1 MQYKYYITDVFTDKP
16 FDGAQI
22 AVFPNADGL
31 DQANM
36 QLLARELNLSETT
49 FVFSPTNGTDKRR
62 MRIFTPHSEID
73 FAGHP
78 IIAVGHVLASIG
90 EIKLEEKHTPL
101 KLEQNIGV
109 IDVNISQEN
118 GRPELIQFEIE
129 TRPVIDRFVPK
140 EEQIAEVLSLIEAD
154 IDNKKFNP
162 LLIYSDQSYLI
173 VPVKTYSAVRAAKF
187 NFTAWG
193 RSMAPA
199 CMANEILLF
208 STQTDIS
215 HSNFHARLLG
225 PNIGIHEDPPIA
237 SAMPAFAGYL
247 CAHEHIKQG
256 THTFVIDRGSLD
268 KRKSVLN
275 IEMDNKQEETL
286 TIRVGGPATITGEG
300 ILYHRFG
307 EIVTRR

>member
-1 MQYKYYITDVFTDKP
+1 MQYKYYIADVFTEEP
-16 FDGAQI
+16 FNGAQI

-31 DQANM
+31 DQIKM
-36 QLLARELNLSETT
+36 QLLASELNLSETA
-49 FVFSPTNGTDKRR
+49 FIFSPANGTGKRR
-62 MRIFTPHSEID
+62 MRIFTPHAEID

-78 IIAVGHVLASIG
+78 IIAVRHVLASIG
-90 EIKLEEKHTPL
+90 EVKLEQEYTPL
-101 KLEQNIGV
+101 KQEQNIGV
-109 IDVNISQEN
+109 IDVNITQKD
-118 GRPELIQFEIE
+118 GKPVLIQFSME
-129 TRPVIDRFVPK
+129 TKPVIDRFVPK

-162 LLIYSDQSYLI
+162 LLVYSDQSYLI

-187 NFTAWG
+187 NFSAWSQ
-193 RSMAPA
+193 SMAPA
-199 CMANEILLF
+199 CIANEILLF

-237 SAMPAFAGYL
+237 SAMPAFTGYL
-247 CAHEHIKQG
+247 CAHDHIKQG

-275 IEMDNKQEETL
+275 IEMDNKQEENL
-286 TIRVGGPATITGEG
+286 TIRVGGPAVITGEG
-300 ILYHRFG
+300 TLLIPDSG
-307 EIVTRR
+307 K